1 MSLLQMSMRGT
12 VLILL
17 IVIVRALA
25 LHRLPKNAF
34 LVLWEVAALRL
45 LVPFSI
51 RLPFG
56 IPDFTGRLTAA
67 RNCLAAAAVSEYPA
81 AGAPSAVPGAAGL
94 ADLAG
99 STDST
104 GSAGLAGLASLH
116 PHTVFQLIWLTGFA
130 LAAAYFLACYVRA
143 GQRFRASLPDS
154 TPAVQRW
161 LQSHKLRRPLEVR
174 QSGGVASPLTY
185 GVFRPVILLPKE
197 MERNDETALTCILT
211 HEFIHIRRFD
221 AVTKLIFAAVLC
233 VHWLNPLVWVMFVL
247 ANRDLELSCDEC
259 VIRVLGG
266 GQKAPYALTLIAM
279 AETQSR
285 QLSVC
290 NHFGKL
296 AIEERIEA
304 IMKYKKTSALAAG
317 LAVVLVLGATTAFA
331 ASAQADEPPLPGS
344 QGGQPDTENLTEGG
358 SPNTEGLIDDST
370 LMSYYNPGDGKTY
383 YSWDNGQTFE
393 PLTDEEVQQRLSAPR
408 VEWWTYEEYAAW
420 LENEKTELQAMLG
433 ERGWTGGRGDF
444 VWTQEIIDETIAMY
458 ESILGE
464 IKEGK
469 LYSKSVDGDPD
480 TLLISGGAGSFASF
494 KEYGDFAVTDADE
507 VQTAVPDQQFGQG
520 GSWEWSLIPKAQS
533 GLEEDLTSFHPA
545 RTEEEWQQIIADI
558 ESGKIPPFE
567 IPGDPNVSVSFVDY
581 VDENCAAD
589 K

>member
-1 MSLLQMSMRGT
+1 MSLLQMSIRGG

-17 IVIVRALA
+17 ILIVRALA
-25 LHRLPKNAF
+25 LHHLPKTTFA
-34 LVLWEVAALRL
+34 LLWKVAALRL
-45 LVPFSI
+45 LVPFSVH
-51 RLPFG
+51 LPFWPPAFVG
-56 IPDFTGRLTAA
+56 YLTASQKYLTA
-67 RNCLAAAAVSEYPA
+67 VRDNPAAASIPGNPAAAGAAAVI
-81 AGAPSAVPGAAGL
+81 PGAV
-94 ADLAG
+94 
-99 STDST
+99 
-104 GSAGLAGLASLH
+104 GSAGAANS
-116 PHTVFQLIWLTGFA
+116 PSPATHTVLQLIWLAGFV
-130 LAAAYFLACYVRA
+130 LTAAYFLICYAQAMR
-143 GQRFRASLPDS
+143 RFQTSCPDT
-154 TPAVQRW
+154 TPAVQSW
-161 LQSHKLRRPLEVR
+161 LLGQKLRRPLQVR
-174 QSGGVASPLTY
+174 QSDQIFSPLTY
-185 GVFRPVILLPKE
+185 GILRPVILLPKE
-197 MERNDETALTCILT
+197 MERSKETALTYILT
-211 HEFIHIRRFD
+211 HEFVHIRRFD
-221 AVTKLIFAAVLC
+221 AVTKLIFAAALC
-233 VHWLNPLVWVMFVL
+233 VHWFNPLVWVMFVL

-259 VIRVLGG
+259 VMRVLGS

-331 ASAQADEPPLPGS
+331 ASVPAEDPPLSGG
-344 QGGQPDTENLTEGG
+344 QGGLPNTENLMEGG
-358 SPNTEGLIDDST
+358 ALNTESLIDDST
-370 LMSYYNPGDGKTY
+370 LMSYDNPGDGKTY

-393 PLTDEEVQQRLSAPR
+393 PMTDEEVQRRLTAPK

-458 ESILGE
+458 ESILRE

-480 TLLISGGAGSFASF
+480 ALLISGGADSLVSF
-494 KEYGDFAVTDADE
+494 KEDGGFAVTDADE
-507 VQTAVPDQQFGQG
+507 VGAAVPEQQFGQG
-520 GSWEWSLIPKAQS
+520 SNWEWSLIPKAQS
-533 GLEEDLTSFHPA
+533 GLEEDLSSFHPA

-567 IPGDPNVSVSFVDY
+567 IPGDPNVTVSFVHYADGS
-581 VDENCAAD
+581 CAAGN
-589 K
+589 